1 MPNYPKKIQSLFESV
16 VDSILSSADFAAI
29 CDTTEFLI
37 YGKESKDMAKQYQKT
52 ESPRV
57 IRTKGLQQQS
67 NTESP
72 RVVRTKGG
80 EQEAYARSKK
90 KGGLLKTAMVL
101 LLVLILGVV
110 GIGGYYAVTIGTAL
124 KDNSLDAAP
133 EDLGIDLEDAL
144 FNDKDNESIVNIAL
158 FGVDQRKDE
167 ACRSDAIMVMSVDKK
182 HGKIKLVSL
191 MRDSLVSIDGYGQ
204 NKLAHAYFY
213 GGPTLAIKTINQTFN
228 LNIEEYV
235 TVNFNELAQIVDAVG
250 GVTVTVKEKECY
262 YLNKNLREQAKYD
275 NFKAKE
281 YYIEEGGKFRLNG
294 QQALAYA
301 RIRKLD
307 SDFVR
312 TDRQRT
318 VLRQIFNE
326 ALSMS
331 PLKYPDFAKDF
342 LSICDT
348 SLDMSDCISLA
359 GIMTKNPDFVD
370 VRLPLNEDMISGDYR
385 VNGISYVYYDTAA
398 TASKL
403 RDFIYNDVIPEEANT
418 GKEDA
423 ETKTE

>member
-1 MPNYPKKIQSLFESV
+1 
-16 VDSILSSADFAAI
+16 
-29 CDTTEFLI
+29 
-37 YGKESKDMAKQYQKT
+37 MAKRYQAT

-57 IRTKGLQQQS
+57 IRTKGLGD
-67 NTESP
+67 EYVP
-72 RVVRTKGG
+72 KKK
-80 EQEAYARSKK
+80 SKK
-90 KGGLLKTAMVL
+90 GSVLKTLIAL

-110 GIGGYYAVTIGTAL
+110 GIGGYYAVTLGTEL
-124 KDNSLDAAP
+124 GDNSLDAD
-133 EDLGIDLEDAL
+133 EKDLGIDLEDAL
-144 FNDKDNESIVNIAL
+144 FNDKDNATITNIAL

-167 ACRSDAIMVMSVDKK
+167 NCRSDAIMVMSVDKK
-182 HGKIKLVSL
+182 HGKIKVVSL
-191 MRDSLVSIDGYGQ
+191 MRDSLVSIDGHGQ

-213 GGPTLAIKTINQTFN
+213 GGPELAIKTINQTFG
-228 LNIEEYV
+228 LNIKEYV

-250 GVTVTVKEKECY
+250 GVTVNVKAKECK

-281 YYIEEGGKFRLNG
+281 YYISEGGKYKLNG

-326 ALSMS
+326 ALSMN
-331 PLKYPDFAKDF
+331 PLRYPEFAKDF
-342 LSICDT
+342 LSVCDT
-348 SLDMSDCISLA
+348 SLDLNDCIALA
-359 GIMTKNPDFVD
+359 GIMTKSPEFVD

-385 VNGISYVYYDTAA
+385 VNGISYVYYDTEA
-398 TASKL
+398 TAAKL
-403 RDFIYNDVIPEEANT
+403 RDFIYNDIIPEEANT
-418 GKEDA
+418 GKE
-423 ETKTE
+423 ETSSTATAN

>member
-1 MPNYPKKIQSLFESV
+1 
-16 VDSILSSADFAAI
+16 
-29 CDTTEFLI
+29 
-37 YGKESKDMAKQYQKT
+37 MAKTKNYVKT

-57 IRTKGLQQQS
+57 IRTKGLGD
-67 NTESP
+67 EYVP
-72 RVVRTKGG
+72 
-80 EQEAYARSKK
+80 KK
-90 KGGLLKTAMVL
+90 KKSSVFKILIAL

-110 GIGGYYAVTIGTAL
+110 GIGGYYAITIGTQL
-124 KDNSLDAAP
+124 GGNSLDADAN
-133 EDLGIDLEDAL
+133 DLGIDWEDAL
-144 FNDKDNESIVNIAL
+144 FNDKDNATITNIAL
-158 FGVDQRKDE
+158 FGVDQRTDE
-167 ACRSDAIMVMSVDKK
+167 ACRSDAIMIMSIDKK
-182 HGKIKLVSL
+182 HGKIKVVSL
-191 MRDSLVSIDGYGQ
+191 MRDSLVNIDGYGQ

-250 GVTVTVKEKECY
+250 GVTITVKDEECY

-275 NFKAKE
+275 DFTASD
-281 YYIEEGGKFRLNG
+281 YYIETEGEYRLNG

-342 LSICDT
+342 LSVCDT
-348 SLDMSDCISLA
+348 SLDMNDCLSLA
-359 GIMTKNPDFVD
+359 GIMTKSPGFVD
-370 VRLPLNEDMISGDYR
+370 VRLPLDEDLISGDYR
-385 VNGISYVYYDTAA
+385 INGISYVYYDTDA
-398 TASKL
+398 TADKL
-403 RDFIYNDVIPEEANT
+403 REFIYNDIIPEKANT
-418 GKEDA
+418 GSDT
-423 ETKTE
+423 ETE